1 MAMSL
6 QDRLDAFKED
16 FESGNPPYNIPR
28 TIIDAFHRST
38 AALVASGQAE
48 RALRAGDVA
57 PDFTL
62 GGSDGTLV
70 SLLDL
75 LAKGPAVLTF
85 YRGAWCPYCNLELSA
100 LQEAVP
106 EIVARGASLVAISP
120 QTAPHSRKSIR
131 QHNLTFPML
140 NDAGGELAAK
150 FGLRWKLSEEM
161 IAVQK
166 TLGADLEAFNGNSSW
181 TLPMPARYIIDR
193 DRDIAYSEINPDY
206 TKRPDPS
213 ELLPTLDLLASR
225 RAA

>member
-1 MAMSL
+1 MSL
-6 QDRLDAFKED
+6 QDRLDAFKND
-16 FESGNPPYNIPR
+16 FESGNPPYSIPR
-28 TIIDAFHRST
+28 AIIDAFHRST
-38 AALVASGQAE
+38 AALIATGQAE

-57 PDFTL
+57 PNFTL
-62 GGSDGTLV
+62 EGADGTLV

-75 LAKGPAVLTF
+75 LAKGSAVLTF

-100 LQEAVP
+100 LQEALP
-106 EIVARGASLVAISP
+106 EIAARSASLVAISP
-120 QTAPHSRKSIR
+120 QTAPNSRKSIR

-140 NDAGGELAAK
+140 NDPGNELAAK
-150 FGLRWKLSEEM
+150 FGLRWKLSDEM
-161 IAVQK
+161 IGVYK
-166 TLGADLEAFNGNSSW
+166 TLGADLETFNGNSSW

-193 DRDIAYSEINPDY
+193 DGVIAFSEINPDY